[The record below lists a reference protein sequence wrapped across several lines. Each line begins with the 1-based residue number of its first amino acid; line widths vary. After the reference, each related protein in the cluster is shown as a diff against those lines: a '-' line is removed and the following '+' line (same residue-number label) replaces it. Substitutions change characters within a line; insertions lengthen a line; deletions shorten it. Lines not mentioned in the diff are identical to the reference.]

1 MFVLYVFVIGETYN
15 SNLLHYFN
23 TMEQLHEQDP

>member
-1 MFVLYVFVIGETYN
+1 MSVLYVFVIGETYN
-15 SNLLHYFN
+15 SNLLPFN